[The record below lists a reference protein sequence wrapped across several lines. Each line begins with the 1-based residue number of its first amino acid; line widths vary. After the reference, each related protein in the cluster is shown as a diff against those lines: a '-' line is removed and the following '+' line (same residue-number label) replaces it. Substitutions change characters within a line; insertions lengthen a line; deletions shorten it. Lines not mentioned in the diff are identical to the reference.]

1 MRKPVTRVIFN
12 TLFYRI
18 ALTARTSRSKSLMAA
33 DLTDLAAI
41 AAAVVDSA
49 ETVGE
54 AAATAETDAEAAAME
69 AAVTEAIA
77 AEVEVSITHRTNVRE

>member
-1 MRKPVTRVIFN
+1 MIFN

-54 AAATAETDAEAAAME
+54 AVAAATAETDAEAAAME
-69 AAVTEAIA
+69 AAATEATD
-77 AEVEVSITHRTNVRE
+77 AEVEVSITR